1 MQIQLFQ
8 SRHFFLLRFEDQL
21 NRVMFVFLIEQNIGT
36 FAGSLNFLLPF
47 ILVEEMVGAWVVI
60 SLLLSSKALS
70 FNIGGI
76 ESVDLRIIE
85 LEPFVLSSFDIT
97 DVMTRFGVTNV
108 ADNPSQMVIIF
119 LFDLSQGLLGQI
131 IMFLKLFQ
139 SVGIDIQVLAELVPS
154 GNFLIDQG
162 I

>member
-1 MQIQLFQ
+1 
-8 SRHFFLLRFEDQL
+8 
-21 NRVMFVFLIEQNIGT
+21 
-36 FAGSLNFLLPF
+36 
-47 ILVEEMVGAWVVI
+47 
-60 SLLLSSKALS
+60 
-70 FNIGGI
+70 
-76 ESVDLRIIE
+76 
-85 LEPFVLSSFDIT
+85 
-97 DVMTRFGVTNV
+97 MTRFGVTNV

-131 IMFLKLFQ
+131 IRFLKLFQ